1 MPAILKKKPRRKCA
15 NKECRQWFHP
25 VRDGQVVCCY
35 ECATIIAKEQTAKK
49 RAEAM
54 RAEKQRQ
61 REEAKK
67 QRALDAERR
76 QAVKPL
82 SHFVKQAQQAFND
95 FIRYRDRHLP
105 CISCGRHHDGQYHAG
120 HYRTTGANPELR
132 FNEDNCHRQ
141 CAPCNNHL
149 SGNLIAYRPALIAKI
164 GQARFDA
171 LMGPHELPK
180 WKRDDYIRIRDE
192 YRAKLKELKQQE
204 AA

>member
-1 MPAILKKKPRRKCA
+1 MAKQPRRKC
-15 NKECRQWFHP
+15 KVCREWFHP
-25 VRDGQVVCCY
+25 VYSNVWWCCPEHGAQY
-35 ECATIIAKEQTAKK
+35 ALALRSHEKKKAEEERQAK
-49 RAEAM
+49 
-54 RAEKQRQ
+54 
-61 REEAKK
+61 
-67 QRALDAERR
+67 RR

-82 SHFVKQAQQAFND
+82 SYFIGQAQQAFND
-95 FIRYRDRHLP
+95 FIRYRDRLKP

-132 FNEDNCHRQ
+132 FHEDNCHKQ

-149 SGNLIAYRPALIAKI
+149 SGNLAAYRPKLIIKI
-164 GQARFDA
+164 GQARFDT

-180 WKRDDYIRIRDE
+180 WRREDYIQIRNT

>member
-1 MPAILKKKPRRKCA
+1 MRKPSRRKCKVCGEKFTPQYDNIRWCCPA
-15 NKECRQWFHP
+15 HGAIYALELRAKQKVKEAAKRIREKHLAEKESRDRQ
-25 VRDGQVVCCY
+25 
-35 ECATIIAKEQTAKK
+35 AKK
-49 RAEAM
+49 RLE
-54 RAEKQRQ
+54 
-61 REEAKK
+61 
-67 QRALDAERR
+67 
-76 QAVKPL
+76 VKPL
-82 SHFVKQAQQAFND
+82 SYFAKQAQQAFNE

-120 HYRTTGANPELR
+120 HFRTTGANPELR

-149 SGNLIAYRPALIAKI
+149 SGNLIAYRPALITKI
-164 GQARFDA
+164 GQSRFDA

-180 WKRDDYIRIRDE
+180 WKRDDYIRIRNE

>member
-1 MPAILKKKPRRKCA
+1 MSMAKLSRRKCA
-15 NKECRQWFHP
+15 VCREWFHP
-25 VRDGQVVCCY
+25 ARNEQFVCSF
-35 ECATIIAKEQTAKK
+35 ECASAHGKKQVEKARQDAQRKELKQQ
-49 RAEAM
+49 RD
-54 RAEKQRQ
+54 AEKAERK
-61 REEAKK
+61 RS
-67 QRALDAERR
+67 AERR

-82 SHFVKQAQQAFND
+82 SYFRNQAQQAFNE
-95 FIRYRDRHLP
+95 FIRYRDRQLP

-132 FNEDNCHRQ
+132 FNEDNCHKQ

-149 SGNLIAYRPALIAKI
+149 SGNLAAYRPALIARI

-180 WKRDDYIRIRDE
+180 WGREDYMRIRDT
-192 YRAKLKELKQQE
+192 YRAKLKALKQQE

>member
-1 MPAILKKKPRRKCA
+1 MAKKPRRKC
-15 NKECRQWFHP
+15 KTCGEWFHP
-25 VRDGQVVCCY
+25 QYANIWWCCPEHGAIY
-35 ECATIIAKEQTAKK
+35 ALELRARQKVKETAKRIK
-49 RAEAM
+49 ADKKAEMEGRKHA
-54 RAEKQRQ
+54 
-61 REEAKK
+61 
-67 QRALDAERR
+67 AERR

-82 SHFVKQAQQAFND
+82 SHFRNQAQQAFND

-120 HYRTTGANPELR
+120 HFRTTGANPELR

-149 SGNLIAYRPALIAKI
+149 SGNLTAYRPALIAKI

-180 WKRDDYIRIRDE
+180 WKRDDYIRIRGE
-192 YRAKLKELKQQE
+192 YRAKLKALKQQE

>member
-1 MPAILKKKPRRKCA
+1 MRKPSRLKCA
-15 NKECRQWFHP
+15 NEACRQWFHP
-25 VRDGQVVCCY
+25 VRNGQIVCSY
-35 ECATIIAKEQTAKK
+35 ECASAYSKEQTKK
-49 RAEAM
+49 ARENAQRAEM
-54 RAEKQRQ
+54 KRQRQ
-61 REEAKK
+61 EAKK
-67 QRALDAERR
+67 QRALQAERR
-76 QAVKPL
+76 LAVKPL
-82 SHFVKQAQQAFND
+82 SYFRDQAQQAFNE
-95 FIRYRDRHLP
+95 FIRYRDRHQP

-120 HYRTTGANPELR
+120 HFRTTGANPELR

-149 SGNLIAYRPALIAKI
+149 SGNLTAYQPALIAKI

-192 YRAKLKELKQQE
+192 YRAKLKALKQRE

>member
-1 MPAILKKKPRRKCA
+1 MAKLSRRKCA

-25 VRDGQVVCCY
+25 VRDTQTVCGY
-35 ECATIIAKEQTAKK
+35 ECASAVGKEQTAKS
-49 RAEAM
+49 RAEAQ
-54 RAEKQRQ
+54 RVEKKRQ
-61 REEAKK
+61 REEKKESRDRQAKK
-67 QRALDAERR
+67 RLE
-76 QAVKPL
+76 VKPL
-82 SHFVKQAQQAFND
+82 SYFAKQAQQAFNE
-95 FIRYRDRHLP
+95 FIRYRDRHQP
-105 CISCGRHHDGQYHAG
+105 CISCGRYHDGQYHAG
-120 HYRTTGANPELR
+120 HFRTTGANPELR

-149 SGNLIAYRPALIAKI
+149 SGNLVAYQPALIAKI

-192 YRAKLKELKQQE
+192 YRAKLKELKQRE

>member
-1 MPAILKKKPRRKCA
+1 MAKKARRKC
-15 NKECRQWFHP
+15 KICGEWFHP
-25 VRDGQVVCCY
+25 QYANIWWCCPEHGAIY
-35 ECATIIAKEQTAKK
+35 ALDLRARQKVKETAKRIKAEKKAEMEGRK
-49 RAEAM
+49 RA
-54 RAEKQRQ
+54 
-61 REEAKK
+61 
-67 QRALDAERR
+67 AERR

-82 SHFVKQAQQAFND
+82 SHFRNQAQQAFND
-95 FIRYRDRHLP
+95 FIRYRDQHLP

-120 HYRTTGANPELR
+120 HFRTTGANPELR

-149 SGNLIAYRPALIAKI
+149 SGNLIAYQPALIAKI
-164 GQARFDA
+164 GQSRFDA

>member
-1 MPAILKKKPRRKCA
+1 MAKLPRRKCSVC
-15 NKECRQWFHP
+15 KKWFHP
-25 VRDGQVVCCY
+25 ARDGQFVCSF
-35 ECATIIAKEQTAKK
+35 ECACRYGKVTNDTAK
-49 RAEAM
+49 AEA
-54 RAEKQRQ
+54 Q
-61 REEAKK
+61 REKK
-67 QRALDAERR
+67 RVEKVERKRQAERR

-82 SHFVKQAQQAFND
+82 SYFIRQAQQAFNE
-95 FIRYRDRHLP
+95 FIRYRDRLLP

-120 HYRTTGANPELR
+120 HFRTTGANPELR

-192 YRAKLKELKQQE
+192 YRAKLRDLKKQE
-204 AA
+204 VA